1 VIFITGVYFVNW
13 YLLYFFKLLGVLL
26 IEGVNILKNK
36 VIPVIKLEDKGL
48 TVLKKNEKN
57 HFYPYSKIID
67 IRMNSNLLNGY
78 K

>member
-1 VIFITGVYFVNW
+1 MIFITGVYFVNW

-48 TVLKKNEKN
+48 TVLKENEKITSIPIVKSLI
-57 HFYPYSKIID
+57 FA
-67 IRMNSNLLNGY
+67 
-78 K
+78 